1 MRESQRDQ
9 LADAGLVEYLEM
21 VQNAKNPG
29 CRQTGA
35 AALRTASVA
44 RAERRPA
51 GPEMFRV
58 SDQAV
63 SELNVPTRLY
73 RPSSGPLP
81 LLVFMHGGGWTIGD
95 LTTHDRLCRR
105 IAVASNSAVLAID
118 YRRAPEAPWPAGL
131 EDCAA
136 VTQWAIA
143 QALDLVGTT
152 RVAVFGDS
160 AGGNLAALTC
170 LQLRDAAAPMPLG
183 QVLVYPNTDLTLTQE
198 SVAAK
203 AVGWGLDADDALWFA
218 EQFVPEA
225 ALRAHPRVS
234 PLFETDL
241 AGLPP
246 AVIVTA
252 EHDVL
257 RDEGDAYANSLRRA
271 GVPVAHRCEP
281 GLIHGFLGLD
291 LQSSAAAAASQR
303 VFDDIAVLLHR

>member
-1 MRESQRDQ
+1 
-9 LADAGLVEYLEM
+9 M
-21 VQNAKNPG
+21 VHNAKNPG

-35 AALRTASVA
+35 AALRAASEA
-44 RAERRPA
+44 RAERRPP
-51 GPEMFRV
+51 GPDVFEV
-58 SDQAV
+58 SDQLISV
-63 SELNVPTRLY
+63 LSVPTRLY
-73 RPSSGPLP
+73 RSSPGPLP

-118 YRRAPEAPWPAGL
+118 YRRAPEDRWPAAL
-131 EDCAA
+131 DDCVA
-136 VTQWAIA
+136 VTEWAIA
-143 QALDLVGTT
+143 HVVDLVGTS
-152 RVAVFGDS
+152 RVALFGDS

-170 LQLRDAAAPMPLG
+170 LQLRDADAPMPLG

-203 AVGWGLDADDALWFA
+203 AVGWGLDADDVLWFA
-218 EQFVPEA
+218 EQFVPDA

-234 PLFETDL
+234 PLFETDFE
-241 AGLPP
+241 GLTP